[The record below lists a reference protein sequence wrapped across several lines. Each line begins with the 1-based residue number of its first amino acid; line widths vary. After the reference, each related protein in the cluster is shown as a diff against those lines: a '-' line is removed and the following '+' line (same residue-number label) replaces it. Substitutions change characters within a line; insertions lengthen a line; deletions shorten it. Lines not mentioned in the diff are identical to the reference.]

1 MPESA
6 LEVLPAKLRNKATIE
21 KIGQNVLLD
30 VQQSKVNTT
39 DLKATRDQN
48 LALYRGV
55 NLDPAPKDKNNK
67 RPRYSVPVMKP
78 RINQR
83 AANFAAN
90 LCQPDPIF
98 TIYGLDSQTKINA
111 QETLLAFALNNIKIE
126 AKVRTAGKKAM
137 LRHSSIIR
145 VGNFNFPEGFEG
157 AAHSGAFC
165 GPVWDIMDP
174 DDFVAWPNIR
184 GSLEQT
190 VTHGHRFE
198 LADFVIR
205 QKITKNEYLP
215 DRLAGTFTGGLEPKP
230 VVVGEKQDG
239 ISGAQSSKTTHI
251 WDVLHR
257 HILNERTGEEIWLRV
272 VVDCLGRVLRIS
284 EWNHPHSWYVVMQD
298 DDEAKGIWSETG
310 VASDCAGWQNVLN
323 AIVNEI
329 VFNGMRQSRA
339 PVLYEKGMMAGD
351 MDGYGDE
358 QFIEV
363 KSLEKVM
370 PMPVQNAI
378 QELMMIVNMCM
389 NFADSASHSSS
400 TITGGGNT
408 GPESTAT
415 EEQIKYQGFQL
426 ATSDDVAMFGEAL
439 IKAARLSLYWIAYY
453 WDEWSRCYASEI
465 QAQQIDL
472 AQLKA
477 KSVITLNGQAPSQL
491 PQQQVQTAQTVLMLL
506 SQVIADKPE
515 FEGIKVKLMKTI
527 IENMP
532 LKGKEELMPL
542 LEDMEKEAD
551 EAMAM
556 QQMMAQ
562 LQAQLPPGAMQ
573 ALMASGQ
580 IPQGALTAQAGTAPP
595 PATMGQQQ
603 QGVMQGG

>member
-1 MPESA
+1 MPETA
-6 LEVLPAKLRNKATIE
+6 LEVLPPKLRNKAIIE

-30 VQQSKVNTT
+30 IEQSKVNTISLR
-39 DLKATRDQN
+39 DTRDQN
-48 LALYRGV
+48 LALYRGI
-55 NLDPAPKDKNNK
+55 NLDPTPKDKNKK

-83 AANFAAN
+83 AANFSAN

-137 LRHSSIIR
+137 LRHSAIIR
-145 VGNFNFPEGFEG
+145 VGNFNFPDGFEG
-157 AAHSGAFC
+157 AAHSGSFC

-174 DDFVAWPNIR
+174 DDFAAWPNIR
-184 GSLEQT
+184 GSFEQT

-198 LADFVIR
+198 MADFVIR
-205 QKITKNEYLP
+205 QKITKGEYLP
-215 DRLAGTFTGGLEPKP
+215 DRLSGSFSGGVELKP
-230 VVVGEKQDG
+230 VITGEKQDG
-239 ISGAQSSKTTHI
+239 ITGAQSSRTTHI

-257 HILNERTGEEIWLRV
+257 HILNEKTGEEIWLRV
-272 VVDCLGRVLRIS
+272 VVDCMGRVLRIS
-284 EWNHPHSWYVVMQD
+284 EWEHPVSWYVLMQD

-323 AIVNEI
+323 AVVNEI
-329 VFNGMRQSRA
+329 VYNGMRQSRA
-339 PVLYEKGMMAGD
+339 PVLYEKGMMSSDVDGHGD
-351 MDGYGDE
+351 D

-370 PMPVQNAI
+370 PLPVSNAVE
-378 QELMMIVNMCM
+378 ELLMIVNMCM

-408 GPESTAT
+408 GPETTAT

-426 ATSDDVAMFGEAL
+426 ATSDDVAMFGDAL
-439 IKAARLSLYWIAYY
+439 IKAARLSLYWITYY
-453 WDEWSRCYASEI
+453 WDEWSACYKNEI
-465 QAQQIDL
+465 DAQQIDIE
-472 AQLKA
+472 QLKA
-477 KSVITLNGQAPSQL
+477 KSIITLNGQAPSQL

-542 LEDMEKEAD
+542 LEEMEKEAD

-556 QQMMAQ
+556 QKMMAQ

-580 IPQGALTAQAGTAPP
+580 IPQGALAAQGAPALP
-595 PATMGQQQ
+595 PASMGQQQ
-603 QGVMQGG
+603 GAATVG